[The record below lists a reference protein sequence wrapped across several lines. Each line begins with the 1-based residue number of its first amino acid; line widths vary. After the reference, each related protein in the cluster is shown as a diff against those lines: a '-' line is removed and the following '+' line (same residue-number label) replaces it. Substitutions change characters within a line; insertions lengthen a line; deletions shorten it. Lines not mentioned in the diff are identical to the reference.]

1 MHEKKRAVTTA
12 VLATIAA
19 LLFLYSVVALVPKA
33 AAIVQGDP
41 AASEGITYT
50 FDAYSCESTER
61 GFVGCRWQGT
71 VTDNGELRAQYVTYR
86 DDPPP
91 NVTAGTKV
99 AALWTIREPDS
110 AWAIESVRS
119 WLGTFGSLGVS
130 LVMLILLLY
139 ATIYW
144 WRKVARLGPT
154 QVDLT
159 EKGPRKQM
167 SRSD

>member
-1 MHEKKRAVTTA
+1 MQGKRRAVTTA
-12 VLATIAA
+12 ALATVAA
-19 LLFLYSVVALVPKA
+19 LLFLYSVIALLPKA

-50 FDAYSCESTER
+50 FDAYTCESTES

-71 VTDNGELRAQYVTYR
+71 VTDNGELRARYVTYR

-91 NVTAGTKV
+91 NVTSGTKV
-99 AALWTIREPDS
+99 PALWTVREPDS

-130 LVMLILLLY
+130 LVMFLALLY
-139 ATIYW
+139 ATVYW
-144 WRKVARLGPT
+144 WRKASGFRSHH
-154 QVDLT
+154 VDLRG
-159 EKGPRKQM
+159 KDPQKQT